1 MPEAHETDDVLVAQ
15 AQGGDTAAFGQL
27 VERHQDALFSGI
39 SRLVSRREDAEDLTQ
54 EAFVKAYRGIG
65 RFQGRAKFTTWL
77 YSIAMNVVISY
88 RRRKGALRYGNPI
101 SLHEGADPDGRPID
115 VPDPG
120 RQPDVVTEHHEMR
133 ERIEDGIAQLDEEH
147 RTVVVLRDIQGFDYE
162 TISGLLACPIG
173 TVKSRLH
180 RARVVLREQLKDLIA

>member
-1 MPEAHETDDVLVAQ
+1 MPEAHETDDALVAQ

-27 VERHQDALFSGI
+27 VERHQDTLFNGI
-39 SRLVSRREDAEDLTQ
+39 SRLVRRREDAEDLTQ
-54 EAFVKAYRGIG
+54 EAFVKAFRGIG

-88 RRRKGALRYGNPI
+88 RRRKGAQRRGNPI

-115 VPDPG
+115 ATDPG
-120 RQPDVVTEHHEMR
+120 RQPEVVAEHREVR

-162 TISGLLACPIG
+162 TISDLLACPVG

-180 RARVVLREQLKDLIA
+180 RARLALREQLKDLIA